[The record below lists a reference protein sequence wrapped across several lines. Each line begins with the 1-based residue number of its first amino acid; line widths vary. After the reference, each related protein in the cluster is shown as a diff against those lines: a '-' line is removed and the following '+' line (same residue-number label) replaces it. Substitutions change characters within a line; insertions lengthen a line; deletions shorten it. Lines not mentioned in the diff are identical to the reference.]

1 MASRRIPAPA
11 SRDSSWPTSVWHR
24 AIPAARSST
33 RTDDWS
39 ASTAWSSAGSAW
51 QFQQWSHE
59 NSSCVRCRAAPRD
72 GRSPMTRVAV
82 VAESEEVRAAIA
94 AALRASS
101 AFDVVDV
108 SASTRDVSAAAEMVI
123 TARERRQST
132 QTAAPEGRDIATAPV
147 LTQREQQ
154 ILELLADGLGNKQ
167 IAARLG
173 ITTNTVKTHLELL
186 FDKLHVS
193 SRAEAVATAARTGLL
208 LL

>member
-1 MASRRIPAPA
+1 
-11 SRDSSWPTSVWHR
+11 
-24 AIPAARSST
+24 
-33 RTDDWS
+33 
-39 ASTAWSSAGSAW
+39 
-51 QFQQWSHE
+51 
-59 NSSCVRCRAAPRD
+59 
-72 GRSPMTRVAV
+72 MTRVAV

-108 SASTRDVSAAAEMVI
+108 SASLKDVPPSAEMVI

-132 QTAAPEGRDIATAPV
+132 QTVAPALRDITTAPA
-147 LTQREQQ
+147 LTQRERQ

-186 FDKLHVS
+186 FDKLDVS

>member
-1 MASRRIPAPA
+1 
-11 SRDSSWPTSVWHR
+11 
-24 AIPAARSST
+24 
-33 RTDDWS
+33 
-39 ASTAWSSAGSAW
+39 
-51 QFQQWSHE
+51 
-59 NSSCVRCRAAPRD
+59 VRQRAAPRD
-72 GRSPMTRVAV
+72 ERSPMTRVAV

-94 AALRASS
+94 AALRTSS
-101 AFDVVDV
+101 AFDVVGV
-108 SASTRDVSAAAEMVI
+108 SGSTKDVSAAAEIVI

-132 QTAAPEGRDIATAPV
+132 QTVAPAVERDVAAVPV

-186 FDKLHVS
+186 FEKLEVS